1 MIEFSCF
8 IFFWYS
14 NSFFQSII
22 YYNFD
27 KQKEIQFQKR
37 EGRTNFLW
45 TTLLWFGSIQHIATE
60 LILINIIMSQT
71 IQLICDVSFNLLM
84 SPIEF
89 DFHIRNSAKYCNL
102 DEKLKLMIE
111 ISQFCSRHF
120 KFWTHSSLRPL
131 KSHSKRS
138 HLEPRSVFYPEG
150 NVLVF

>member
-1 MIEFSCF
+1 MNDFVVIWLNPTYCSGV
-8 IFFWYS
+8 
-14 NSFFQSII
+14 
-22 YYNFD
+22 NFN
-27 KQKEIQFQKR
+27 KYHNVANYT
-37 EGRTNFLW
+37 TNLRR
-45 TTLLWFGSIQHIATE
+45 I
-60 LILINIIMSQT
+60 
-71 IQLICDVSFNLLM
+71 SFNLLM